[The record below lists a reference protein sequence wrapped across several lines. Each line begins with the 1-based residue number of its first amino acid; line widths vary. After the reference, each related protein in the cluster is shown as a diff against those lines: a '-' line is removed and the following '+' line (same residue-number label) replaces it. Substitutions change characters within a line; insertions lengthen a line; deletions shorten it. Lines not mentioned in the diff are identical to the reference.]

1 VFKFRIT
8 LESPLASGSGLS
20 RPGVADRDVVFD
32 DCGLPW
38 LPGRRLKGLL
48 RDAYSELVSALPADQ
63 FGLPG
68 AKQLF
73 GDIGLRE
80 PGDIEIWNAYLQAYE
95 ELRAWASD
103 LCGSD
108 SGAGQS
114 AMIMDSFCEVRGQ
127 TAMDRNTGSPKK
139 DTLRKTRALRTG
151 LVFEAIVEVGPKL
164 SNRWAIALAA
174 AALRQMGSSR
184 WRGPGRVKCE
194 LIEWCATGE
203 PSDWTKAALEGLYE
217 GRFQAVPPAS
227 DPPPAASS
235 EGNGLVASAVL
246 AYEISLKEPAIF
258 PVLAG
263 DPNTVTTATY
273 VPGSVIHGWF
283 ARRHGQFASDEFRRL
298 FTSGKVRFLNA
309 NPVVDGERAQPV
321 PHSIRQRKEDR
332 DRLVDL
338 SVKDAKELRRE
349 RGWCHVRKLA
359 ESNFQEVKP
368 ETSLHY
374 HHARAQNPLYQR
386 ALGEEEAE
394 ELGIE
399 PEERGAFFQY
409 LSLSAGQTFK
419 GEIHGPP
426 QDLTLLGKLAPSG
439 IHLRLGRS
447 RSAQYGGS
455 AVLEWQTPSAQPPA
469 PAVPVQRFRVVARS
483 AVLGYNGRGNPAP
496 SFPVA
501 ELEKELNCSLKAVQE
516 FARTSWEG
524 GYLTHLQLPRPQQPA
539 WAAGSVLVL
548 EPEHGTPVDPERF
561 AQAKRRAYGLRREQ
575 GYGEVDL
582 LAETPPGEINR
593 LLNKG
598 EQPVS
603 EARSKTP
610 VYDLALQV
618 FHLVVR
624 RESRW
629 AAADLAER
637 MKKPW
642 PTKALL
648 HRLLDMLEAQPEVDF
663 RLSISGLRGR
673 ALSQLEKC
681 RLPKTK
687 PAVAEDTTL
696 DAFLTESRDL
706 CAERLADRVWQKT
719 PWRGVFRLRPAAPEG
734 LAQLFV
740 AEFLA
745 ALAKRAQREDQQ

>member
-1 VFKFRIT
+1 
-8 LESPLASGSGLS
+8 
-20 RPGVADRDVVFD
+20 VADRDVVFD

-68 AKQLF
+68 VKQLF

-80 PGDIEIWNAYLQAYE
+80 PGDIEIRNGYLRAYE

-114 AMIMDSFCEVRGQ
+114 AIIMDSFCEVRGQ

-139 DTLRKTRALRTG
+139 DTLRKTRALHAG
-151 LVFEAIVEVGPKL
+151 LVFEAVVEMGPKL

-184 WRGPGRVKCE
+184 WRGLGRVKCE
-194 LIEWCATGE
+194 LIEWHASGE
-203 PSDWTKAALEGLYE
+203 PSDWTKAALQGLYE
-217 GRFQAVPPAS
+217 DRFEAVPPAS

-235 EGNGLVASAVL
+235 HGHDTVASAIL
-246 AYEISLKEPAIF
+246 AYAIGLKEPAIF

-283 ARRHGQFASDEFRRL
+283 ARRHGQFASNEFRRL

-309 NPVVDGERAQPV
+309 HPVVHGKRAQPV
-321 PHSIRQRKEDR
+321 PHSIRERKENR

-338 SVKDAKELRRE
+338 SVLPEAEKLRRA
-349 RGWCHVRKLA
+349 RGWCDASKLA
-359 ESNFQEVKP
+359 ESNFEEVKP
-368 ETSLHY
+368 ETGLHY

-386 ALGEEEAE
+386 ALGEEEAQ
-394 ELGIE
+394 ELGVE
-399 PEERGAFFQY
+399 PERRGAFFQY
-409 LSLSAGQTFK
+409 LSLSAGQTFQ

-426 QDLTLLGKLAPSG
+426 EDLELIGKLAPSG
-439 IHLRLGRS
+439 THLRLGRS

-455 AVLEWQTPSAQPPA
+455 AVLRWQTPSAQPTTCKG
-469 PAVPVQRFRVVARS
+469 PVTQFRVVARS
-483 AVLGYNGRGNPAP
+483 AVLGYNSCGNPAP
-496 SFPVA
+496 QFPIA
-501 ELEKELNCSLKAVQE
+501 ELERELNCFLQLRKE

-524 GYLTHLQLPRPQQPA
+524 GYLAHLQLPRPQQPA

-548 EPEHGTPVDPERF
+548 EPKDGTTIDPVRF
-561 AQAKRRAYGLRREQ
+561 ELAKRRAYGLRREQ

-582 LAETPPGEINR
+582 LEQSPHGNINR
-593 LLNKG
+593 LRDDD
-598 EQPVS
+598 ERPASAAQ
-603 EARSKTP
+603 EKTR
-610 VYDLALQV
+610 VYELALQI
-618 FHLVVR
+618 FHSVVR
-624 RESRW
+624 QESRR
-629 AAADLAER
+629 AAGDLAV
-637 MKKPW
+637 KGKLPA
-642 PTKALL
+642 KALL
-648 HRLLDMLEAQPEVDF
+648 HRLLSMLEAQTEEAF
-663 RLSISGLRGR
+663 RLSISKLRDR
-673 ALSQLEKC
+673 ARDQLEKC
-681 RLPKTK
+681 RLPKAK
-687 PAVAEDTTL
+687 PLVPENTTL
-696 DAFLTESRDL
+696 DAFLVESRDL
-706 CAERLADRVWQKT
+706 RAEGLVDRLWGRT
-719 PWRGVFRLRPAAPEG
+719 PWRSVFRERPAAPEG
-734 LAQLFV
+734 LAQLYL

-745 ALAKRAQREDQQ
+745 ALAKRAGKEKAE